1 MSMHPLGGAAVA
13 GTDPVH
19 LLYELKRIAVEQ
31 LGAIPSDLYRP
42 IAEQLQDQLVL
53 AKAQL
58 SSTETQCVDLANVQA
73 LRQRSAS
80 LVMRYRELIAHN
92 FDDFHGRPMLARPG
106 VPLGLVGEDELG
118 FHLAGQR
125 LAESIDARYQVPLQL
140 LGMRFEALATA
151 LGAQTTTN
159 PVGALRLAG
168 AFVRTFHDAEVSET
182 LQALLFR
189 QYELELSKVLGDLY
203 SRLNQQ
209 LVAGGFHANLRAD
222 AVAPAPA
229 QRPAP
234 VTGSHATQA
243 NAAPMHGSTATE
255 SMPPPGRPQD
265 DVVEHRAPQHATS
278 SEDHVNP
285 VRSRQ
290 QATTDAGIDV
300 FRVSAE
306 ARVQHQRLRDLLHAW
321 RGRLPKMDFTRSP
334 VTKRIQPRPIAPSRT
349 DPQSAWNEPQSF
361 NASGTHFLGPSAGPA
376 PLGQADTPPAAQQ
389 AKPAAPRR
397 ELRAEEL
404 TSVAALLQRDSAW
417 VFEAALTGNGALHAA
432 IRHQLMDGARSLGI
446 DPEFIKLGEHEEDA
460 IDMVGLMF
468 EALLD
473 THALATPVRKLYAQL
488 VMTYVR
494 IAITDENLFVRP
506 DHPARRLLDAL
517 TLSCE
522 SNDGASPQE
531 RELLQRAGQTVA
543 HVVAEFNEDL
553 AIFDLAAN
561 ELQDLLQQ
569 QRRRA
574 EVVERRSADTVHGR
588 ERLLQARLQAAAALA
603 QRTSA
608 RRLTSVTAQFLEQHW
623 QHHLVQMLLRDGQAS
638 QRCTQVLGLA
648 DALVSVDEAAAR
660 AEGGRVAQQVL
671 ALHAGLVDC
680 LSSSGLDDQVAG
692 EWMAG
697 LARAMA
703 FPDAS
708 REVMALPVMPQLA
721 DDGEDARLLQVV
733 GGHAAYEFDPAVAER
748 LATLPPGSWLRLA
761 DENGEEGSVKVAWIS
776 PLTSRLLLVNRRGLR
791 KLVASPQQLAAL
803 VKAGKLSDNA
813 SDLPFD
819 EAMRH
824 VRQRLDETAKAA

>member
-1 MSMHPLGGAAVA
+1 MHPLGRAAVA
-13 GTDPVH
+13 STDPAH
-19 LLYELKRIAVEQ
+19 LLDELKRIAVEQ
-31 LGAIPSDLYRP
+31 LGAIPGDLYRP
-42 IAEQLQDQLVL
+42 IAEQLQAQLAL
-53 AKAQL
+53 AKTQL
-58 SSTETQCVDLANVQA
+58 SSIETQRVDLANVLA

-92 FDDFHGRPMLARPG
+92 FDDFHGRPTLARPG

-125 LAESIDARYQVPLQL
+125 LAESIDARYQVPLEL

-151 LGAQTTTN
+151 LGAQTATN

-182 LQALLFR
+182 LQALLFQ

-209 LVAGGFHANLRAD
+209 LVAGGFHANLRVD
-222 AVAPAPA
+222 AIAPTPA

-234 VTGSHATQA
+234 VTGPHATQA
-243 NAAPMHGSTATE
+243 YAGLVQGSVATE
-255 SMPPPGRPQD
+255 SVQPHDRSQD
-265 DVVEHRAPQHATS
+265 NVVGHRAPQHATS
-278 SEDHVNP
+278 SDDHVNP
-285 VRSRQ
+285 GRSRQ
-290 QATTDAGIDV
+290 QAATDAGIDV

-306 ARVQHQRLRDLLHAW
+306 ARVQHQRLRELLHAW
-321 RGRLPKMDFTRSP
+321 RLRNPKLETAATEKTPARPLP
-334 VTKRIQPRPIAPSRT
+334 PRPLNPQLPSV
-349 DPQSAWNEPQSF
+349 ELQSF
-361 NASGTHFLGPSAGPA
+361 NAARTPSSLSSAGPD
-376 PLGQADTPPAAQQ
+376 PLEHAAATPTVPQALPAT
-389 AKPAAPRR
+389 PRR
-397 ELRAEEL
+397 ELRTQEL

-417 VFEAALTGNGALHAA
+417 VFEAALSGNGTLHAA

-446 DPEFIKLGEHEEDA
+446 DPESIKLGEHEEDA

-473 THALATPVRKLYAQL
+473 THALVAPVRKLYAQL
-488 VMTYVR
+488 VMSYVR

-608 RRLTSVTAQFLEQHW
+608 RLLTPVTAQFLEQHW
-623 QHHLVQMLLRDGQAS
+623 QHHLVQMLLRDGQGS

-660 AEGGRVAQQVL
+660 AEGGRVAQRVL

-708 REVMALPVMPQLA
+708 RDVMALPVMPQLA

-733 GGHAAYEFDPAVAER
+733 GGHAAHDFDPVVAER
-748 LATLPPGSWLRLA
+748 LATLRPGCWLRLA
-761 DENGEEGSVKVAWIS
+761 DEKGEEGSVKVAWIS

-824 VRQRLDETAKAA
+824 VRQRLDETARAA

>member
-1 MSMHPLGGAAVA
+1 MHPLGRAAVA
-13 GTDPVH
+13 GTDPAH
-19 LLYELKRIAVEQ
+19 LLDELKRIAVEQ
-31 LGAIPSDLYRP
+31 LGAIPGDLYRP
-42 IAEQLQDQLVL
+42 IAEQLQDQLML

-58 SSTETQCVDLANVQA
+58 SSTETQRMDLATVLA

-92 FDDFHGRPMLARPG
+92 FDDFHGRPMLARRG
-106 VPLGLVGEDELG
+106 MPLGLVGEDELG

-125 LAESIDARYQVPLQL
+125 LAESIDTRYQVPLEL
-140 LGMRFEALATA
+140 LGMRFESLATA

-168 AFVRTFHDAEVSET
+168 AFVRTFHDAEVSQT

-209 LVAGGFHANLRAD
+209 LVAGGFHANLRGD
-222 AVAPAPA
+222 ALAPKPA
-229 QRPAP
+229 QRPPSAAEP
-234 VTGSHATQA
+234 VTG
-243 NAAPMHGSTATE
+243 PRATE
-255 SMPPPGRPQD
+255 AFSALIQGSVATGSVPPQGRPQD
-265 DVVEHRAPQHATS
+265 DVVRRAPQHSVMQNATS
-278 SEDHVNP
+278 SDGHVNAG
-285 VRSRQ
+285 RSRQ
-290 QATTDAGIDV
+290 QAATDAGIDV

-306 ARVQHQRLRDLLHAW
+306 ARVQHQRLRELLHAW
-321 RGRLPKMDFTRSP
+321 RGRLPKFDTARVPIAQKALPRPAQAPMPTAQPASAASLPSP
-334 VTKRIQPRPIAPSRT
+334 VMPSSRQVT
-349 DPQSAWNEPQSF
+349 SGQ
-361 NASGTHFLGPSAGPA
+361 ASMPA
-376 PLGQADTPPAAQQ
+376 PQAA
-389 AKPAAPRR
+389 PAAPRR
-397 ELRAEEL
+397 ELRAQEL

-417 VFEAALTGNGALHAA
+417 VFEAALSGNGALHAA

-446 DPEFIKLGEHEEDA
+446 DPESIKLGEHEEDA
-460 IDMVGLMF
+460 IDMIGLMF

-473 THALATPVRKLYAQL
+473 THALVAPVRKLYAQL
-488 VMTYVR
+488 VMSYVR

-608 RRLTSVTAQFLEQHW
+608 RLLTPITAQFLEQHW
-623 QHHLVQMLLRDGQAS
+623 QHHLVQMLLRDGQGS
-638 QRCTQVLGLA
+638 QRCTQVMGLA

-660 AEGGRVAQQVL
+660 AEGGRVAQRVL

-703 FPDAS
+703 FPDSS

-733 GGHAAYEFDPAVAER
+733 GGHAAYDFDPAVAER
-748 LATLPPGSWLRLA
+748 LATLRPGSWLRLA